1 MVEAPIHS
9 LRTCPRNRGKTQHA
23 IIEYENSPQKPGIKK
38 PPDDSLVGNDHSVHK
53 TLAEQL
59 RELEQIKNDG
69 LITEEEFQTLRT
81 KLLNSY

>member
-1 MVEAPIHS
+1 VWQS
-9 LRTCPRNRGKTQHA
+9 LIKALPQHA
-23 IIEYENSPQKPGIKK
+23 IIDYEDTHQKPGMKK
-38 PPDDSLVGNDHSVHK
+38 PPDDSRLGNDHSVHK

-59 RELEQIKNDG
+59 RELEQAKNDG

>member
-1 MVEAPIHS
+1 MWQS
-9 LRTCPRNRGKTQHA
+9 LITALPQHA
-23 IIEYENSPQKPGIKK
+23 ILEYKNTPQKPGMKK
-38 PPDDSLVGNDHSVHK
+38 PSDDSHVGNDHSVHK

-69 LITEEEFQTLRT
+69 LITEEEFQTIRT